1 MGFVTGAS
9 QMQAVQKHSVE
20 KKFPALR
27 KQSKRIA
34 LLVTFR
40 YSKLFLFHC
49 DMMLVLEKKKKKNRL
64 NCVPCENYSG
74 KWKQHSVE
82 LVIEMF
88 IRASGQ
94 VLRNDLLEACLI

>member
-1 MGFVTGAS
+1 
-9 QMQAVQKHSVE
+9 MQALQKHSVG

-34 LLVTFR
+34 LLVTFW

-49 DMMLVLEKKKKKNRL
+49 GMMLVLEKKKNRL

-74 KWKQHSVE
+74 K
-82 LVIEMF
+82 
-88 IRASGQ
+88 
-94 VLRNDLLEACLI
+94 

>member
-1 MGFVTGAS
+1 
-9 QMQAVQKHSVE
+9 MQALQKHSVG

-49 DMMLVLEKKKKKNRL
+49 GMMLVLEKKRVKV
-64 NCVPCENYSG
+64 CT
-74 KWKQHSVE
+74 
-82 LVIEMF
+82 M
-88 IRASGQ
+88 
-94 VLRNDLLEACLI
+94 